1 VFACDGDMP
10 TLIND
15 RSMVRL
21 LKLLYGELQHTDVKD
36 EQCNEHHRRIEAF
49 EMLCYE
55 RRLRVS
61 WTHHKQMNGSRM
73 K

>member
-1 VFACDGDMP
+1 MP

-21 LKLLYGELQHTDVKD
+21 LKLFYGELQHTDVKD
-36 EQCNEHHRRIEAF
+36 EHSVTSITDELRHSKCGV
-49 EMLCYE
+49 

-61 WTHHKQMNGSRM
+61 GTHHKQMNGSRM
-73 K
+73 N